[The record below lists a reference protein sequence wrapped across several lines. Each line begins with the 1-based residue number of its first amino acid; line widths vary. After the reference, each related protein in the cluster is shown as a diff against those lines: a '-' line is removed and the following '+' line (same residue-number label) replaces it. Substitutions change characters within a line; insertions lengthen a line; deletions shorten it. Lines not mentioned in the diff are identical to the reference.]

1 MTLAP
6 WEYLFYPFNSFNFPD
21 LFWQTVYASIIALVA
36 VVVLYNVRTRQLH
49 RHRPY
54 VDMWEWLLWTG
65 LITFSLVLVGSLFVF
80 DFFLILFTAI
90 AGVATLVWVR
100 FRRFPPIIAAYE
112 RQLARQRYV
121 SRQRVSDPEATIRR
135 RGGGRRQRRR
145 R

>member
-6 WEYLFYPFNSFNFPD
+6 WDYMFYAFNAFNFPD
-21 LFWQTVYASIIALVA
+21 LFWPTVYASIAALIAT
-36 VVVLYNVRTRQLH
+36 VVLYNVRTRQLH

-54 VDMWEWLLWTG
+54 LDLWEWLLWTG
-65 LITFSLVLVGSLFVF
+65 LVTFSLLLVGALFVF
-80 DFFLILFTAI
+80 DFFLVLATAI
-90 AGVATLVWVR
+90 VGVATLVWIR

-112 RQLARQRYV
+112 RQLARQRYL
-121 SRQRVSDPEATIRR
+121 SRQRVGDPEATIRR